1 VPFVTSRWSSDRNA
15 VVWQTSPDLETQSEM
30 VWLISYRFRTLQ
42 QANVFTPFLEVFNSV
57 FAEASWW
64 RRLGIVSCFP
74 RYSMFSTLIWHP
86 LLSQTIIRAIIAAT
100 LSSLCVKCKHYKFQ
114 VWSDCEKINSCAV
127 EIFEIDKGS
136 CLTCASVEKRWI
148 GRCCDGWRLFWNHF
162 LPKYR
167 LLVNTNM
174 LFCKASNK
182 HLL

>member
-1 VPFVTSRWSSDRNA
+1 MPFVTSRWSSDRNA

-42 QANVFTPFLEVFNSV
+42 QANVFTPFLKVFNFV

-86 LLSQTIIRAIIAAT
+86 LLTQTIIRVIIAAT

-114 VWSDCEKINSCAV
+114 VWSDCEKINSSAV
-127 EIFEIDKGS
+127 EIFEIDKS
-136 CLTCASVEKRWI
+136 TCDA
-148 GRCCDGWRLFWNHF
+148 DA
-162 LPKYR
+162 
-167 LLVNTNM
+167 LLV
-174 LFCKASNK
+174 
-182 HLL
+182 HLLRSVGLKDAVMDEDCYEITSRRNIVCW